1 MSGQVFI
8 TASQKNKFILDIL
21 TPLYGGTI
29 YPMIKQEAFKWTVF
43 RKDDIS
49 KLQTYFENNPS
60 RSAKMRRLNLL
71 NKYYDLKK
79 LKAHIA
85 PSTTLLGKS
94 WINFLKKWE
103 NYK

>member
-1 MSGQVFI
+1 
-8 TASQKNKFILDIL
+8 
-21 TPLYGGTI
+21 
-29 YPMIKQEAFKWTVF
+29 MIKQEAFKWTVF
-43 RKDDIS
+43 RWDHIS

-71 NKYYDLKK
+71 NKYYDLNK

-85 PSTTLLGKS
+85 SSASLLGKS
-94 WINFLKKWE
+94 WSNFLKKWE

>member
-1 MSGQVFI
+1 
-8 TASQKNKFILDIL
+8 
-21 TPLYGGTI
+21 
-29 YPMIKQEAFKWTVF
+29 MIKQGAFKWTVF